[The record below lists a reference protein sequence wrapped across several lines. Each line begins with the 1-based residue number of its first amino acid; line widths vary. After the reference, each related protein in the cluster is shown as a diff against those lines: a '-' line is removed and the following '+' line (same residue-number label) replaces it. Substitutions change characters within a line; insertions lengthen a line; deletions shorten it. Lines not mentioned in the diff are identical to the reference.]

1 MSYKD
6 IILKNEEYAPAR
18 WWPHYAYH
26 YTDISN
32 AVSIL
37 ESGMLYS
44 RLRAEELHVM
54 MNDNA
59 SRQVID
65 MTAQKTASYVRFY
78 FRPLTPTQYHNEGF
92 KHRDLRYD
100 GDPNAN
106 VPVPIFFFFH
116 LEQLL
121 SDPNTCFSEGSEA
134 GGGVPVLKGEDAFAN
149 LDFEMI
155 YRNGPYISQ
164 DSENRKREGS
174 LRQSEILYPDMFQI
188 NGFLAGIVCRNAEE
202 RTTLL
207 NLLKDK
213 SNRLFS
219 YWQPRIRVINK
230 DLYYNN
236 GLFIESCGLHGTDFS
251 IIFSDAHPRKRYA
264 NKNIS
269 DLQLKASA
277 RFEWLHKSELLQR
290 KDFEWTMN
298 YLNAKPI
305 TFCGMPEIKKATDLS
320 VKVYLENQLMCYQKL
335 SLLIGGY

>member
-44 RLRAEELHVM
+44 
-54 MNDNA
+54 
-59 SRQVID
+59 
-65 MTAQKTASYVRFY
+65 
-78 FRPLTPTQYHNEGF
+78 HNEGF

-251 IIFSDAHPRKRYA
+251 IIFSDAYPRKRYA

-269 DLQLKASA
+269 GLQLKASA

>member
-6 IILKNEEYAPAR
+6 IILKNEEYSSAR

-26 YTDISN
+26 YTDIRN

-37 ESGMLYS
+37 ETGALYS
-44 RLRAEELHVM
+44 RIRAEELHVM
-54 MNDNA
+54 LNDNA
-59 SRQVID
+59 SRRVID
-65 MTAQKTASYVRFY
+65 MTAQQTTSYVRFY

-92 KHRDLRYD
+92 KHRELRYD

-106 VPVPIFFFFH
+106 VPVPIFFYFH

-121 SDPNTCFSEGSEA
+121 SDPNTFFSEGSEA
-134 GGGVPVLKGEDAFAN
+134 GEGTPVLQGEELFAG
-149 LDFEMI
+149 LDFKMV

-164 DSENRKREGS
+164 DPKKKKREGS
-174 LRQSEILYPDMFQI
+174 LRQSEILYPDMYRI
-188 NGFLAGIVCRNAEE
+188 DRSLAGIVCRNAEE

-207 NLLKDK
+207 NLLKEK

-236 GLFIESCGLHGTDFS
+236 GLFIESCGLHDKDFS
-251 IIFSDAHPRKRYA
+251 IVFSDAYPRKRYA
-264 NKNIS
+264 KNNS
-269 DLQLKASA
+269 NDLQLRASA
-277 RFEWLHKSELLQR
+277 QFEWMHKNDLLQR

-298 YLNAKPI
+298 YLNAKPV
-305 TFCGMPEIKKATDLS
+305 TFRGMPEIKKATDLS
-320 VKVYLENQLMCYQKL
+320 VKVFLEEQLMCYQKF

>member
-236 GLFIESCGLHGTDFS
+236 GLFIESCGLHGTDF
-251 IIFSDAHPRKRYA
+251 RKRYA

>member
-1 MSYKD
+1 MRSPVVTRALFQCVQFSLRVELPLDCKRRRISWLRLSCPFYKVND
-6 IILKNEEYAPAR
+6 I
-18 WWPHYAYH
+18 
-26 YTDISN
+26 
-32 AVSIL
+32 
-37 ESGMLYS
+37 
-44 RLRAEELHVM
+44 
-54 MNDNA
+54 
-59 SRQVID
+59 
-65 MTAQKTASYVRFY
+65 ASYVRFY

-164 DSENRKREGS
+164 DPDGRKREGS
-174 LRQSEILYPDMFQI
+174 LRQSEILYPDMYQI
-188 NGFLAGIVCRNAEE
+188 NGSLAGIVCRNVEE

-213 SNRLFS
+213 SYRLFT
-219 YWQPRIRVINK
+219 YWQPRIRVINR

-236 GLFIESCGLHGTDFS
+236 GLFIESCSLHGTDFS
-251 IIFSDAHPRKRYA
+251 IAFSDAYPRKRYA
-264 NKNIS
+264 DKNS
-269 DLQLKASA
+269 VDLQLKASA
-277 RFEWLHKSELLQR
+277 RFEWTHKNELLQR
-290 KDFEWTMN
+290 KDFEWNMN

-305 TFCGMPEIKKATDLS
+305 TFRGMPEIKKATELS
-320 VKVYLENQLMCYQKL
+320 IKVYLENQLMCYQKL

>member
-92 KHRDLRYD
+92 KHRELRYD
-100 GDPNAN
+100 GDSNAN
-106 VPVPIFFFFH
+106 VPVPIFFFFY
-116 LEQLL
+116 LDQLL
-121 SDPNTCFSEGSEA
+121 SDRNTCFSEGSEA
-134 GGGVPVLKGEDAFAN
+134 GVGNSVLKGEDMFAD
-149 LDFEMI
+149 LDFKMV

-164 DSENRKREGS
+164 DPDGRKREGS
-174 LRQSEILYPDMFQI
+174 LRQSEILYPDMYQI
-188 NGFLAGIVCRNAEE
+188 NGSLAGIVCRNVEE

-213 SNRLFS
+213 SYRLFT
-219 YWQPRIRVINK
+219 YWQPRIRVINR

-236 GLFIESCGLHGTDFS
+236 GLFIESCSLHGTDFS
-251 IIFSDAHPRKRYA
+251 IAFSDAYPRKRYA
-264 NKNIS
+264 DKNS
-269 DLQLKASA
+269 VDLQLKASA
-277 RFEWLHKSELLQR
+277 RFEWTHKNELLQR
-290 KDFEWTMN
+290 KDFEWNMN

-305 TFCGMPEIKKATDLS
+305 TFRGMPEIKKATELS
-320 VKVYLENQLMCYQKL
+320 IKVYLENQLMCYQKL

>member
-6 IILKNEEYAPAR
+6 IILNNEEYAPAR

-65 MTAQKTASYVRFY
+65 MTAQRTASYVRFY

-92 KHRDLRYD
+92 KHRHLRYD

-106 VPVPIFFFFH
+106 VPVPVFFFFH
-116 LEQLL
+116 LEQIL
-121 SDPNTCFSEGSEA
+121 SDSNTYFSEGSEA
-134 GGGVPVLKGEDAFAN
+134 GSGNPLQKGEEAFSE

-164 DSENRKREGS
+164 DAENRKREGS
-174 LRQSEILYPDMFQI
+174 LRHSEILYPVMYQI
-188 NGFLAGIVCRNAEE
+188 NQSLAGIVCRNAEE
-202 RTTLL
+202 KTTLL
-207 NLLKDK
+207 NLLKER
-213 SNRLFS
+213 SNRLFF

-236 GLFIESCGLHGTDFS
+236 GLYIESCDLHGTDFS
-251 IIFSDAHPRKRYA
+251 IIFSDAYPRKRYA
-264 NKNIS
+264 S
-269 DLQLKASA
+269 RDVDDLQLKASV
-277 RFEWLHKSELLQR
+277 RFEWLHNNELLR
-290 KDFEWTMN
+290 REDYEWTMN

-305 TFCGMPEIKKATDLS
+305 TFRHMPEMKKATDLS
-320 VKVYLENQLMCYQKL
+320 VKIFLENQLMCYKTF
-335 SLLIGGY
+335 SFLIGGY

>member
-1 MSYKD
+1 
-6 IILKNEEYAPAR
+6 
-18 WWPHYAYH
+18 
-26 YTDISN
+26 
-32 AVSIL
+32 
-37 ESGMLYS
+37 
-44 RLRAEELHVM
+44 M

-251 IIFSDAHPRKRYA
+251 IIFSDAYPRKRYA

-269 DLQLKASA
+269 GLQLKASA

>member
-251 IIFSDAHPRKRYA
+251 IIFSDAYPRKRYA
-264 NKNIS
+264 NINIS

>member
-1 MSYKD
+1 
-6 IILKNEEYAPAR
+6 
-18 WWPHYAYH
+18 
-26 YTDISN
+26 
-32 AVSIL
+32 
-37 ESGMLYS
+37 
-44 RLRAEELHVM
+44 
-54 MNDNA
+54 
-59 SRQVID
+59 
-65 MTAQKTASYVRFY
+65 
-78 FRPLTPTQYHNEGF
+78 
-92 KHRDLRYD
+92 
-100 GDPNAN
+100 
-106 VPVPIFFFFH
+106 
-116 LEQLL
+116 
-121 SDPNTCFSEGSEA
+121 
-134 GGGVPVLKGEDAFAN
+134 
-149 LDFEMI
+149 MI

-251 IIFSDAHPRKRYA
+251 IIFSDAYPRKRYA